1 MFNQLLFYTR
11 KIFVMHLIKNL
22 DIARTLAVISLVAI
36 ISSSALSARRVDI
49 PNPDFTKGESIPKVA
64 TKDWNLGAT
73 GARGWIYTEGLET
86 SKARQIKITKV
97 ANESPADGVL
107 EIGDVILGIGQVP
120 FSSDPRIAFGKALT
134 AAESIAGAGK
144 LELLRWREGKTQ
156 SVTLN
161 LPVLGDY
168 AANTPYGC
176 AKSARILKQGCRALA
191 EKISSPGYNPNPIS
205 RSLNAL
211 ALLSVDDDRW
221 MPVIKKEAEWAS
233 NYSVFKFSS
242 WYYGYVMTFLAEYA
256 MVTGDESVLPGLRR
270 IAMETVE
277 GQSLAGSWGHRFAGD
292 DGRLVGYGMM
302 NAPGVPLTISLELAR
317 LAGVND
323 PEITAAIER
332 SAKLLR
338 FYIGKGAVPYGD
350 HHPWIQMHEDNG
362 KCGMAAVLFNLL
374 EEEEGAEFFSRMSL
388 ASFGNERDTGHTG
401 NFWNMTWAMPGV
413 NQSGPEATGAWMHE
427 FGTWY
432 FDLAR
437 GHDGLFQHQGPPQ
450 AKPDST
456 AGWDATG
463 AYLLAYAMP
472 IRKLYITGKKAA
484 ATPQLTAA
492 EAQAIMDDGRG
503 WTNTNRFAVYESL
516 SDEALIERLR
526 SWSPIVRDRAA
537 TIIAKRRSITTEPL
551 IKLLDATEPEA
562 RLGACQALTKL
573 RGRAA
578 PAIPKLRETLKA
590 DDMWLRIN
598 AANAL
603 AAIGKPARQAAAEL
617 LKMLTLEPGPEDPR
631 GMEQRYL
638 CFALFDGK
646 KGLLA
651 DSLEGIDRQLLKD
664 AIHAGLRNDDG
675 RARHAF
681 VSVYENLPP
690 EELRELLPE
699 VHYAV
704 VNPAPSGIMFADS
717 IRIAG
722 MKLLSEWQVEEG
734 IDAAMYY
741 LKNQNHWAS
750 EKRTPVLLE
759 ALRSYGAHAKRTIPE
774 LTELADYFAAGK
786 PSYFPGHL
794 SQNKAEFVRE
804 TIEYLKNTEEEPE
817 LIQIK

>member
-1 MFNQLLFYTR
+1 
-11 KIFVMHLIKNL
+11 MHLFKSFGIS
-22 DIARTLAVISLVAI
+22 RTLAAISLTII
-36 ISSSALSARRVDI
+36 ISSSALSARKIDI
-49 PNPDFTKGESIPKVA
+49 PNPDFTKGEPIPKVA
-64 TKDWNLGAT
+64 TKDWTLGAT
-73 GARGWIYTEGLET
+73 GARGWMYTEKMET

-97 ANESPADGVL
+97 AKESPADGVL
-107 EIGDVILGIGQVP
+107 EVGDVILGIGKEA
-120 FSSDPRIAFGKALT
+120 FSSDPRTAFGKALT
-134 AAESIAGAGK
+134 AAESTAGAGK

-168 AANTPYGC
+168 AVNTPYSC
-176 AKSARILKQGCRALA
+176 PKSARILEQGCRALA
-191 EKISSPGYNPNPIS
+191 EKISSPGYQPNPIS

-211 ALLSVDDDRW
+211 ALLSTGDERW
-221 MPVIKKEAEWAS
+221 LPIVKEEAEWAS

-242 WYYGYVMTFLAEYA
+242 WYYGYVMTFLAEYI

-317 LAGVND
+317 LAGVD
-323 PEITAAIER
+323 DKEITEAIER

-350 HHPWIQMHEDNG
+350 HHPWIQMHDDNG

-472 IRKLYITGKKAA
+472 IKKLYITGKKAA
-484 ATPQLTAA
+484 TTPQLTVA
-492 EAQAIMDDGRG
+492 EAQAVMDDGRG
-503 WTNTNRFAVYESL
+503 WTNTNRYAVYESL
-516 SDEALIERLR
+516 SDVALLERLS
-526 SWSPIVRDRAA
+526 SWSPVVRDRAA
-537 TIIAKRRSITTEPL
+537 TIVAKRGATMINPL
-551 IKLLDATEPEA
+551 IKMLDAPELEA

-573 RGRAA
+573 KGKAA
-578 PAIPKLRETLKA
+578 PAMPKLRETLKA
-590 DDMWLRIN
+590 NEMWLRIN

-603 AAIGKPARQAAAEL
+603 AAIGKPARPVAADL
-617 LKMLTLEPGPEDPR
+617 LKMLTRKPGPEDPR

-638 CFALFDGK
+638 CFALFDSK
-646 KGLLA
+646 NGLLSK
-651 DSLEGIDRQLLKD
+651 SLDGIDRKLLKA
-664 AIHAGLRNDDG
+664 AIHAGLRNEDG
-675 RARHAF
+675 RARHSF
-681 VSVYENLPP
+681 VSVYENLSP
-690 EELRELLPE
+690 EDVKDLLPE

-722 MKLLSEWQVEEG
+722 IKLLSEWQVEEG
-734 IDAAMYY
+734 IDAAMFY

-750 EKRTPVLLE
+750 EKRTPILLE
-759 ALRSYGAHAKRTIPE
+759 VLRGYGTYAKRTIPE
-774 LTELADYFAAGK
+774 LKELAEYFARGN
-786 PSYFPGHL
+786 PSYFPRHL
-794 SQNKAEFVRE
+794 SQNKANYVRE
-804 TIEYLKNTEEEPE
+804 TIEFLENTDKRPK
-817 LIQIK
+817 LIQIQ